1 MARKGPGL
9 PEELV
14 GDSAAAKPEA
24 TRVTVALVAKAAADL
39 RRVHER
45 TQLSRTDI
53 INRALSLY
61 EFIDSELGDGAEL
74 IVRRDGI
81 EHLIKLL

>member
-1 MARKGPGL
+1 MSGNKPGL
-9 PEELV
+9 PDEV
-14 GDSAAAKPEA
+14 IGDSASARPEA
-24 TRVTVALVAKAAADL
+24 ARLSVSLVAKAASDL

-53 INRALSLY
+53 INRAVSLY
-61 EFIDSELGDGAEL
+61 EFIDSELSDGAEL

-81 EHLIKLL
+81 EHHVKLL